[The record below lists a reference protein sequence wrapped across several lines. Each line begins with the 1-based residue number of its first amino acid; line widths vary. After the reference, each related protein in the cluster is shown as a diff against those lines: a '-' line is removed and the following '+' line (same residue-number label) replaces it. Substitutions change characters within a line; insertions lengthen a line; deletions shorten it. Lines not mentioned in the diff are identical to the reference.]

1 MNTPDRRAEI
11 HDRLV
16 DAVEAMVS
24 GADWQRLLDLGR
36 RFHAYWTGVS
46 GISELCEC
54 SRRHQAEG
62 WEALVR

>member
-1 MNTPDRRAEI
+1 MPANDKLAAL
-11 HDRLV
+11 HDRLS
-16 DAVEAMVS
+16 AQVEALVDS
-24 GADWQRLLDLGR
+24 QDWRAFLAVAA
-36 RFHAYWTGVS
+36 RFHRYSTGVS